1 MYFVAIVCP
10 EQINEKVL
18 QFKNWMKT
26 RFDCT
31 VALKSPAHITL
42 VAPFWLE
49 NEKEAELIVS
59 LMAFRSTTGHFD
71 IRLEGFDHFGKR
83 VLFIAVMENLLLK
96 QLKEQV
102 DIHFLE
108 SFAGI
113 MKKDTLTFHPHITI
127 ANRDMQPSHFEKGW
141 EYFSKIDYS
150 VSFTADSVSLLKLV
164 EGKWKVILE
173 KDWSQKG

>member
-71 IRLEGFDHFGKR
+71 I
-83 VLFIAVMENLLLK
+83 
-96 QLKEQV
+96 
-102 DIHFLE
+102 
-108 SFAGI
+108 
-113 MKKDTLTFHPHITI
+113 
-127 ANRDMQPSHFEKGW
+127 
-141 EYFSKIDYS
+141 
-150 VSFTADSVSLLKLV
+150 
-164 EGKWKVILE
+164 
-173 KDWSQKG
+173 